1 MAVQG
6 MGKKFSRKSS
16 TYTIIW
22 TIVGI
27 FAAYTIFS
35 FGKPYWIAY
44 FFKKGVHSI
53 ANEDVLRY
61 GFYDADLVA
70 DILDEADLNEV
81 MCKDSDIDITQQGRR
96 RQVDVR
102 FAIPFQYF
110 SFKGLWY
117 FSTRCVG
124 WRDVG
129 KPDYQDE

>member
-1 MAVQG
+1 

-27 FAAYTIFS
+27 FAAYTLYS
-35 FGKPYWIAY
+35 VGKPYWIAY
-44 FFKKGVHSI
+44 CFKKGVHAI
-53 ANEDVLRY
+53 ANEDVLKHSFR
-61 GFYDADLVA
+61 DADLVA
-70 DILDEADLNEV
+70 DILDEADYNKV
-81 MCKDSDIDITQQGRR
+81 ICNDSDIDIEEQGRR

-102 FAIPFQYF
+102 FVVPFQYF

-124 WRDVG
+124 WEDVG
-129 KPDYQDE
+129 RAVEK